1 MERDLQHE
9 TELINEEVRDLL
21 EQRAMKEEYRS
32 IREKVKKKQKIF
44 AQLKAEA
51 IKILSDS

>member
-9 TELINEEVRDLL
+9 TDMINEEVRDLL
-21 EQRAMKEEYRS
+21 EQRAVKDEYRS